1 MQKLYLDCDG
11 VILDTVS
18 KGVYDKL
25 KKLGIVTAHDTSLY
39 FSKLN
44 WDEYIGECGQI
55 DNAIDKIKEL
65 CNYFDIEILT
75 HVNSDNEGYSKIK
88 YFGEMLPDVKVN
100 VVPKRIPK
108 ADFINPMG
116 AILVDDF
123 IPNLDYWSSKGG
135 ISIKFSDSGKE
146 CDYITITDLLDL
158 MKVNFKI
165 RCKVKE

>member
-11 VILDTVS
+11 VILNTVS
-18 KGVYDKL
+18 KEAYDKL
-25 KKLGIVTAHDTSLY
+25 KSLGIVTAYDTGLY

-44 WDEYIGECGQI
+44 WDEYIEECGEI

-75 HVNSDNEGYSKIK
+75 HINSDNEGYSKIR
-88 YFGEMLPDVKVN
+88 YFNRMLPDVRVN
-100 VVPKRIPK
+100 VVPKSIPK
-108 ADFINPMG
+108 GDFINPKG

-135 ISIKFSDSGKE
+135 ISVKFSDSGKE
-146 CDYITITDLLDL
+146 CDYITICNLLDL
-158 MKVNFKI
+158 MKVNFKM